1 MKALIILPVLL
12 TIFFSCGKRCY
23 MAPPSPLFFLLKE
36 KGQPLSDEVLNKL
49 TISYVE
55 NGEHKVDPY
64 TKKLDDLKI
73 MMIPGIDWLSKKGSI
88 KEFYIEYPNNT
99 KDTIYANFKT
109 RKSECND
116 IYELAEPI
124 RFNGKVSDRF
134 DTRVLKSCRVYVF
147 EK

>member
-1 MKALIILPVLL
+1 MKALIILAALL
-12 TIFFSCGKRCY
+12 TIFISCGRKCY

-55 NGEHKVDPY
+55 NGEYKVDPY

-88 KEFYIEYPNNT
+88 KEFYHY
-99 KDTIYANFKT
+99 
-109 RKSECND
+109 
-116 IYELAEPI
+116 
-124 RFNGKVSDRF
+124 
-134 DTRVLKSCRVYVF
+134 
-147 EK
+147 